1 MIHSQNIIA
10 STISTKLKFYST
22 NGEHIHKPLFLSKK
36 KKKKLPGKWKNYG
49 CILSQ
54 GHSLPLVAQRAVKD
68 YVQFCCFFLVYF
80 LKIHIKLAKKR
91 TEKMA
96 ENEGT
101 VIFKTR
107 MEIYLCFATSD
118 QCSHEGNVTS

>member
-1 MIHSQNIIA
+1 MVNIA
-10 STISTKLKFYST
+10 TSHCFYLK
-22 NGEHIHKPLFLSKK
+22 KKK

-54 GHSLPLVAQRAVKD
+54 GHSLPLVAQRAAKD
-68 YVQFCCFFLVYF
+68 YVQLCCFFLICF
-80 LKIHIKLAKKR
+80 LKIHVKLAKKR
-91 TEKMA
+91 TEKMV

-101 VIFKTR
+101 IIFKTR
-107 MEIYLCFATSD
+107 TEIYLCFATSD